1 MVAYAVAFNFCVFGT
16 LALGGRSNKQ
26 LLLSSSIL
34 HKRAPLTDDKR
45 PCLRYAPSYST
56 TLFIFVAAVR
66 YFLIYFNFKSATKFS
81 LQLFMLLFSSQ
92 FRRVGKFKK
101 PKDML
106 KARRKE
112 RGFGMSFEY
121 RKKDILEDRLV
132 SRSGKAHEQ

>member
-45 PCLRYAPSYST
+45 PCLR
-56 TLFIFVAAVR
+56 FVAAVR
-66 YFLIYFNFKSATKFS
+66 YFLIYFNFKSTTKFS

-121 RKKDILEDRLV
+121 RKIDILEDRLV